1 MTSVDLNKDPFLVT
15 KIIKWGLLTFFS
27 FFLLIAF
34 LGSFK
39 VIEPGNVGVIFNQM
53 SGSLKSVPQG
63 LAWKIPFVTSV
74 ESYPVAL
81 RTYTMVAAA
90 NEGSSSGDDSVDLPT
105 KEGQHIKQD
114 LSVTYNTS
122 EDKASYVFK
131 SFRGAP
137 IETIEQTF
145 IRRTIITV
153 AQNVAGQMSLTELIS
168 TQRDRLQ
175 EIIQKNL
182 NIELGKMGFNLDK
195 VNMGASHLP
204 PAIEQQ
210 MQQKMASQQLAQA
223 AEFELQKQQTLAKA
237 RVAEAEGQA
246 KALLAIATAQSEANK
261 KLQVTLNPLLVQSK
275 WIDKWNG
282 AQPLVSGG
290 SNLVNLPQELFR
302 EKPAQLITPV
312 PSNEIQEHY
321 NQ

>member
-1 MTSVDLNKDPFLVT
+1 MTSVDLNKKDPFLVT

-27 FFLLIAF
+27 FFLLTAF
-34 LGSFK
+34 LGSFE

-81 RTYTMVAAA
+81 RTYTMVAAT
-90 NEGSSSGDDSVDLPT
+90 NEGSSAGDDSVDLPT

-182 NIELGKMGFNLDK
+182 NIELGKMGFTLEWQIVGSFSSRGK
-195 VNMGASHLP
+195 VDVRC
-204 PAIEQQ
+204 
-210 MQQKMASQQLAQA
+210 K
-223 AEFELQKQQTLAKA
+223 F
-237 RVAEAEGQA
+237 
-246 KALLAIATAQSEANK
+246 
-261 KLQVTLNPLLVQSK
+261 VTRWRTCLSLV
-275 WIDKWNG
+275 
-282 AQPLVSGG
+282 
-290 SNLVNLPQELFR
+290 
-302 EKPAQLITPV
+302 
-312 PSNEIQEHY
+312 
-321 NQ
+321 